1 MGKTIIELRTKKIKK
16 RDKKMAIIEILDQED
31 RNFLEDLIEELP
43 KIDNGLYISEAVEL
57 ENILY
62 RILSMQDLGLIVK
75 EED

>member
-1 MGKTIIELRTKKIKK
+1 
-16 RDKKMAIIEILDQED
+16 MATIEILDQED

-62 RILSMQDLGLIVK
+62 RILSMQDLGLIIK
-75 EED
+75 EGE

>member
-1 MGKTIIELRTKKIKK
+1 
-16 RDKKMAIIEILDQED
+16 MATIEILDQED

-43 KIDNGLYISEAVEL
+43 KIGDGVYQAEATEL

-62 RILSMQDLGLIVK
+62 RILSMQDLGLIIK